1 MGLID
6 SIKRKDE
13 PYYTAY
19 IIENKERIKVL
30 HAPAGSR
37 TFVWKREGGDAN
49 ASSLRTSPG
58 NEIYTIDPTAYLYR
72 FGINT
77 VFVYEHGN
85 TALPITSNVADLSQK
100 LPTPEDLYIIAEDT
114 LAKNTV
120 RGMEK
125 IEGKDIGK
133 VMSVIIFGLLA
144 VVIIYY
150 FIMM

>member
-1 MGLID
+1 MGLLD

-30 HAPAGSR
+30 HATAGSK
-37 TFVWKREGGDAN
+37 TFVWKREGAN
-49 ASSLRTSPG
+49 AGGESRTSPG
-58 NEIYTIDPTAYLYR
+58 DEIYTIDPMLYLYR
-72 FGINT
+72 SGLNT

-85 TALPITSNVADLSQK
+85 TALPITSHVTDLPQK

-125 IEGKDIGK
+125 IESKDIGK
-133 VMSVIIFGLLA
+133 LMSVIVFGLFA

-150 FIMM
+150 FVMM